1 MCTPKVK
8 QSKEG
13 RLKMDYINEMNNLV
27 QNLEV
32 FENEEFG
39 PVRATTINNEPWFV
53 GKDVVKEL
61 GYEISKSMSY
71 TYYIKRYC
79 SEDDIKKVNNC
90 DAQLFGIKDAGRKG
104 ELLINEY
111 ALYDLVLDSP
121 LPSAKQFRKWITHE
135 VLPSIRKTGGYIPH
149 DENMSDDEI
158 MARALLVA
166 QKTIDN
172 KNKLLEDAK
181 KEIAEKDRVIT
192 QISISQNTKLVRETA
207 KAISKSNSKILIGE
221 RRLYERLRSWGWVC
235 KNSTEA
241 TQYAVE
247 RGYLEV
253 SEGTKKTARGTFT
266 FRTTRVTGKGEIKI
280 IEKLL
285 KEKDLEKLLEENE
298 KSK

>member
-1 MCTPKVK
+1 
-8 QSKEG
+8 
-13 RLKMDYINEMNNLV
+13 MDYINEMNNLV

-53 GKDVVKEL
+53 GKDIASIL
-61 GYEISKSMSY
+61 GYAKPQNAIANHVD
-71 TYYIKRYC
+71 
-79 SEDDIKKVNNC
+79 EDDTLK
-90 DAQLFGIKDAGRKG
+90 QGIIDKLGRSQQTT
-104 ELLINEY
+104 LINESG
-111 ALYDLVLDSP
+111 LYSLILSSK
-121 LPSAKQFRKWITHE
+121 LPNAKKFKRWVTSD

>member
-1 MCTPKVK
+1 
-8 QSKEG
+8 
-13 RLKMDYINEMNNLV
+13 MDYINEMNNLV
-27 QNLEV
+27 QNLKV

-79 SEDDIKKVNNC
+79 CEDDIKKVNNC

-166 QKTIDN
+166 QKTIEE
-172 KNKLLEDAK
+172 KSKLLQQAKETIEDMKPKALVG
-181 KEIAEKDRVIT
+181 ECLEVSKD
-192 QISISQNTKLVRETA
+192 SILVRELA
-207 KAISKSNSKILIGE
+207 KILKQNGIDIGQN
-221 RRLYERLRSWGWVC
+221 RLFEWLRD
-235 KNSTEA
+235 N
-241 TQYAVE
+241 
-247 RGYLEV
+247 GYLIKTGSDKNMPTQRAMNLKLFEV
-253 SEGTKKTARGTFT
+253 KHTNMICNGETKIRKTTM
-266 FRTTRVTGKGEIKI
+266 VTGKGINYFINKFVS
-280 IEKLL
+280 
-285 KEKDLEKLLEENE
+285 LEVI
-298 KSK
+298 